1 MAVSNS
7 HHDQAIAL
15 FRNNCNCAQSVF
27 SVFAGELG
35 IDETEALRI
44 AAGFGG
50 GMGALQKTCGAVTGG
65 IMTLGAKYCNVRD
78 IPATKNLVYGKVRQ
92 LIRRFEAKHGT
103 VECRP
108 LLGAD
113 ISTPEGLKAARDS
126 NLFHLKCEPFVLDV
140 CSIVEELFQES

>member
-1 MAVSNS
+1 MVGTNS
-7 HHDQAIAL
+7 RYEQAIAL
-15 FRNNCNCAQSVF
+15 FRNNYNCAQSVF
-27 SVFAGELG
+27 SVFAKELG
-35 IDETEALRI
+35 IDETEARRI

-65 IMTLGAKYCNVRD
+65 IMALGPKFFNEQD
-78 IPATKNLVYGKVRQ
+78 IPAAKNLTYKKVRQ
-92 LIRRFEAKHGT
+92 LISRFESKHGT

-113 ISTPEGLKAARDS
+113 ISTPEGLKAARDA